1 MLEENSQI
9 RIARI
14 QKKGGYKEM
23 KKINILSLGMGI
35 LFFLALG
42 WPIPLPSE
50 AKPIELRISSW
61 MPAKSVDTAIAEYWI
76 KKVEERTGGKVHFT
90 LYTAGA
96 LGGMKDHYD
105 MAIKGVADITFHTLS
120 NNPGRHPISEVLHLP
135 FVIPSSEAGGKVFT
149 ELYREFPEIR
159 AEFDEVKVIG
169 LGTIDTWNFHTLKK
183 PVHKMEDLK
192 GLKFRVPGGIAS
204 EAVKALGA
212 VPIGIPVP
220 ELYLSLQK
228 GVIDGTVM
236 GWEGIA
242 SFKLYELLKYYTE
255 VGGFTTLTQGMFMNK
270 TSFSKLP
277 PDVQKVIDEEFGLK
291 WWAEQKGKLFHDK
304 WADEGRNLARKHGG
318 KIYSLP
324 SDEQKR
330 WVQAIVPIRDNWVK
344 TMEAKGVQARKI
356 LDRALELAAQYN
368 K

>member
-1 MLEENSQI
+1 M
-9 RIARI
+9 R
-14 QKKGGYKEM
+14 
-23 KKINILSLGMGI
+23 KITIFCLHVGFL
-35 LFFLALG
+35 LFLAFGL
-42 WPIPLPSE
+42 PLTGSAGE
-50 AKPIELRISSW
+50 KGIELRISSW

-76 KKVEERTGGKVHFT
+76 KKVEERTGGKVRFT

-96 LGGMKDHYD
+96 LGTMKDHYD

-135 FVIPSSEAGGKVFT
+135 FVIPSSEVGGKVLT
-149 ELYREFPEIR
+149 QLYQEFPEIK

-183 PVHKMEDLK
+183 PIQKMEDLK

-204 EAVKALGA
+204 EAVKALGG

-236 GWEGIA
+236 GWEGVV
-242 SFKLYELLKYYTE
+242 SFRIYELLKYYTE

-270 TSFSKLP
+270 ASFNKLP
-277 PDVQKVIDEEFGLK
+277 PDIQNVIEEEFGLK

-304 WADEGRNLARKHGG
+304 WADEGRGLAKKHGG

-324 SDEQKR
+324 RDEQKR
-330 WVQAIVPIRDNWVK
+330 WVQAITPIRDSWVK
-344 TMEAKGVQARKI
+344 TMEGKGVRAKKI
-356 LDRALELAAQYN
+356 LDRALELAAQYS

>member
-1 MLEENSQI
+1 
-9 RIARI
+9 
-14 QKKGGYKEM
+14 M
-23 KKINILSLGMGI
+23 KKPNMFTLSIGI
-35 LFFLALG
+35 LLSFVLAL
-42 WPIPLPSE
+42 PFAMSAE
-50 AKPIELRISSW
+50 EKTIELRISSW
-61 MPAKSVDTAIAEYWI
+61 MPAKSVDTAIGEYWI
-76 KKVEERTGGKVHFT
+76 KQVQERTRGKVRFT

-105 MAIKGVADITFHTLS
+105 MAVKGVADITFHTLS

-135 FVIPSSEAGGKVFT
+135 FVIPSSEVGGKVLT
-149 ELYREFPEIR
+149 QLYREFPEVR

-183 PVHKMEDLK
+183 PIQKMEDLK

-212 VPIGIPVP
+212 VPMGIPVP

-236 GWEGIA
+236 GWEGVA
-242 SFKLYELLKYYTE
+242 SFRIYELLKYYTE
-255 VGGFTTLTQGMFMNK
+255 VGGFITLTQGMFMNK
-270 TSFSKLP
+270 ASFNKLP

-304 WADEGRNLARKHGG
+304 WANEGRSLAKKHGG

-324 SDEQKR
+324 PAEQKR
-330 WVQAIVPIRDNWVK
+330 WVQAIVPIRDSWVK
-344 TMEAKGVQARKI
+344 TMEPKGIPARKI
-356 LDRALELAAQYN
+356 LDRALELAAQYS